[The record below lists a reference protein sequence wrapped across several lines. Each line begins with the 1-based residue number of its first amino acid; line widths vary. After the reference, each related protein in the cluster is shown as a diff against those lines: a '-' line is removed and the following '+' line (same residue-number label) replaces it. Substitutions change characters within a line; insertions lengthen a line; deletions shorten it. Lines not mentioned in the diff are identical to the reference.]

1 MAADVRS
8 PPLLRILRERGKLLT
23 LHRYAFDVIGEIFFG
38 NMFGFLEKSEDHGA
52 FIASLDALMPVL
64 CISAIAPWYVRPFVM
79 GSAIVIPAAFRA
91 VKAVDGIRAAAV
103 EATGKRKKQITDET
117 VKRNDMLQQLF
128 DIVAEKG
135 EKVNF
140 TDSEVTLEAWVAM
153 YVLLPNHLLYCLP
166 HFTNCN

>member
-1 MAADVRS
+1 MAANVRS
-8 PPLLRILRERGKLLT
+8 PLLRILGERGKLLT

-64 CISAIAPWYVRPFVM
+64 CIAAIAPWYVRPFVM

-103 EATGKRKKQITDET
+103 EAAGKRKKQITDDT

-153 YVLLPNHLLYCLP
+153 CVLLPKLPPLLFASF
-166 HFTNCN
+166 H

>member
-1 MAADVRS
+1 
-8 PPLLRILRERGKLLT
+8 
-23 LHRYAFDVIGEIFFG
+23 
-38 NMFGFLEKSEDHGA
+38 MFGFLEKSEDHGA

-64 CISAIAPWYVRPFVM
+64 CISAIAPWYLRPFVM

-103 EATGKRKKQITDET
+103 EAAGKRKKQIADGT

-128 DIVAEKG
+128 DIVGEKG

-140 TDSEVTLEAWVAM
+140 TDKEATLEAWVAM
-153 YVLLPNHLLYCLP
+153 
-166 HFTNCN
+166 

>member
-1 MAADVRS
+1 MLS
-8 PPLLRILRERGKLLT
+8 IPQLLSRAIANAY
-23 LHRYAFDVIGEIFFG
+23 RYAFDVIGEIFFG

-64 CISAIAPWYVRPFVM
+64 CISAIAPWYLRPFVM

-103 EATGKRKKQITDET
+103 EAAGKRKKQIADGS
-117 VKRNDMLQQLF
+117 VKRNDILQQLF
-128 DIVAEKG
+128 DIVGEKG

-140 TDSEVTLEAWVAM
+140 TDKEATLEAWVAM
-153 YVLLPNHLLYCLP
+153 YVFIPHLQLLQLTECPGSPAQILQP
-166 HFTNCN
+166 